1 MTEDMTTSTRTAYK
15 MTEDM
20 AQHQLGHEGI
30 QDDRRHGTTSTRTED
45 MAQHQLGHEGIQ
57 DDGTTSTRT

>member
-1 MTEDMTTSTRTAYK
+1 MKVYK

-30 QDDRRHGTTSTRTED
+30 PDDRRHGTTST
-45 MAQHQLGHEGIQ
+45 
-57 DDGTTSTRT
+57 TRT

>member
-1 MTEDMTTSTRTAYK
+1 MTEDMAQHQLGHEGIQDDRRHGTSTNMTEDMKVYK

-30 QDDRRHGTTSTRTED
+30 QDDRRHGTTSTRT
-45 MAQHQLGHEGIQ
+45 
-57 DDGTTSTRT
+57 

>member
-1 MTEDMTTSTRTAYK
+1 MKVYK

-30 QDDRRHGTTSTRTED
+30 QDDRRHGTTSTRTYKMTED

-57 DDGTTSTRT
+57 DDRRHGTTSRTCRT